1 MVDLLNAGV
10 GKLMKPNA
18 MLSMKT
24 KETNAV
30 SWPDQEGSETG
41 LYAWRTFSTDINSAE
56 GIDA

>member
-1 MVDLLNAGV
+1 MDSLNAAV

-24 KETNAV
+24 IETNAV

-41 LYAWRTFSTDINSAE
+41 LYAWRTLLRDINNAG